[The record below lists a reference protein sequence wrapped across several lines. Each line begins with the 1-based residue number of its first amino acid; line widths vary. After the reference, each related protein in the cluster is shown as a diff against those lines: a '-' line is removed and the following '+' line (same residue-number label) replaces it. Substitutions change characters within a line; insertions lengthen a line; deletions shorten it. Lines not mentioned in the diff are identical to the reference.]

1 MKSGMFNMIFK
12 NRIHSD
18 IVTEMGVPVYILLL
32 QVINTLKTLTRIIAN
47 TGNHE
52 LYYDW
57 KYKTVLRLLPEMTDN
72 EQIDPFLLEVS
83 SYV

>member
-32 QVINTLKTLTRIIAN
+32 QLINTLKTLTRIIAN
-47 TGNHE
+47 TFQSREIMNYIMIGNI
-52 LYYDW
+52 
-57 KYKTVLRLLPEMTDN
+57 K
-72 EQIDPFLLEVS
+72 PFGV
-83 SYV
+83 YCRK